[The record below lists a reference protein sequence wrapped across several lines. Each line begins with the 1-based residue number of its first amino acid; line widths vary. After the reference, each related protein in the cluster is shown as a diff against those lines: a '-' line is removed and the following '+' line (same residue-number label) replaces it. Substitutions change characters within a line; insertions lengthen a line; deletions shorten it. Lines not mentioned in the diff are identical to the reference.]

1 MIAPIKGQTMS
12 SAQAVAMRDRSAFFA
27 EWAMGCG
34 HDGSDLRQEH
44 GQDRCR
50 VKTCT
55 FVCCYDIGG
64 YSIE

>member
-44 GQDRCR
+44 GQYRCSECDVPLR
-50 VKTCT
+50 RRKPCV
-55 FVCCYDIGG
+55 GR
-64 YSIE
+64 